1 MRAEG
6 PCEEHISADEREVEE
21 GQEGRVIEE
30 RHHAAV
36 ARHKGPWQHVEP
48 HQGGVM
54 HARGGGGGR
63 GHRSCRRTQTGR
75 RGGEEVDV
83 A

>member
-6 PCEEHISADEREVEE
+6 PCEEPISADEREVEE

-48 HQGGVM
+48 HHYTRGGVM
-54 HARGGGGGR
+54 HARGRWGWSWPPVLQKNTNR
-63 GHRSCRRTQTGR
+63 ATGR
-75 RGGEEVDV
+75 RGG
-83 A
+83 